1 MSERAPNAAPR
12 AGAKRGGKVLIV
24 LPLLAVV
31 LAAWGISSRLHA
43 RDELAGQAAAGG
55 VANVVVAKPTHSAA
69 GDELTLPGTV
79 QANIEAPIYART
91 SGYLKAWH
99 PDIGASVKR
108 GELLAEIDAPEVDQQ
123 LRQATA
129 DLATAQANY
138 ALANS
143 TNERWKGL
151 LATQSVS
158 RQDADEKAGDALA
171 KKAAADAAGANLARL
186 RELEGFKRVVAP
198 FDGVI
203 TARRTDIGAL
213 INAGQNA
220 GGELFRLADTRK
232 LRIYVQLPEKYAAA
246 AKPGV
251 PAELVFDEHP
261 GKKYA
266 AQTVRTS
273 HALDPA
279 SRTLQVELAL
289 DNADGELFPGAY
301 VEVHFKFPEAAETV
315 RLPANTVLFRA
326 AGMQVA
332 TVGGDNRVKLKSI
345 KQGRDFGATIEVL
358 EGLGSDDV
366 VVLNPPDSL
375 VDGAQVRT
383 TPQKVK
389 P

>member
-1 MSERAPNAAPR
+1 MSDRSPK
-12 AGAKRGGKVLIV
+12 AGAARPGKALMI
-24 LPLLAVV
+24 LPVVAVV
-31 LAAWGISSRLHA
+31 LAVWGISSRLHA
-43 RDELAGQAAAGG
+43 RSELAQDAANNA
-55 VANVVVAKPTHSAA
+55 VPSVVTTKPVHSAD
-69 GDELTLPGTV
+69 GDELNLPGTV

-91 SGYLKAWH
+91 NGYLKAWKH
-99 PDIGASVKR
+99 DIGATVKR
-108 GELLAEIDAPEVDQQ
+108 GELLAEIDTPEIDQQ

-158 RQDADEKAGDALA
+158 HQEADEKAGDAAA
-171 KKAAADAAGANLARL
+171 KKAVVDAASANVARL
-186 RELEGFKRVVAP
+186 RELQSFKQVVAP

-220 GGELFRLADTRK
+220 GGELFRLADNSK
-232 LRIYVQLPEKYAAA
+232 LRVYVQLPEKYAALA
-246 AKPGV
+246 QPGV
-251 PAELVFDEHP
+251 PAELHFDEHP
-261 GKKYA
+261 GKKYEA
-266 AQTVRTS
+266 KTVRTS
-273 HALDPA
+273 HALDP
-279 SRTLQVELAL
+279 STRTLQAELEL
-289 DNADGELFPGAY
+289 DNANGELFPGAY
-301 VEVHFKFPEAAETV
+301 VEVHFKFADAAETV

-332 TVGGDNRVKLKSI
+332 TIGADNKVKLKAI

-358 EGLGSDDV
+358 DGLNANDV

-375 VDGAQVRT
+375 VDGATVRSV
-383 TPQKVK
+383 PQKVK